1 MLESFT
7 LFGLAGRRLD
17 YLEQRH
23 GVLTRNI
30 ANANTPDFRPSDV
43 REPDYRSTMPGNLPL
58 ATSNPAHLVPA
69 AMQGAGPHGL
79 SRPPAEVHPSGN
91 AVSLE
96 EEAGK
101 LRSTAGAHGRVTA
114 IYGKYLQFLKLAVG
128 AQG

>member
-1 MLESFT
+1 MLQGFT

-23 GVLTRNI
+23 GVLARNI

-43 REPDYRSTMPGNLPL
+43 REPDYRNAAPDRLQLST
-58 ATSNPAHLVPA
+58 TRPAHLVA
-69 AMQGAGPHGL
+69 VAVEGAGPYRL
-79 SRPPAEVHPSGN
+79 NRPPAEVHPSGN

-96 EEAGK
+96 DEAGK

-114 IYGKYLQFLKLAVG
+114 LYGKYLQFLKLSVG
-128 AQG
+128 AQ